1 MGTLS
6 AAGIGSGL
14 DINGII
20 SQLMALERRPLDALI
35 EKQNTI
41 DSQISAIG
49 QLKSALSSFQDAA
62 KALADPQQIQAF
74 STSSSD
80 SAVFTASAGSS
91 ATQGSYNIVVNNL
104 ATAQKDA
111 SSQYADASTSIGG
124 TGTLT
129 ITVGG
134 NSMNLTVDASN
145 NTLTGLADAINSA
158 ADNPGVTAT
167 IINESGGS
175 RLILTSKET
184 GAANG
189 FSVSVT
195 DDDGNNSDSSGL
207 SQLFYVGT
215 GNDQYARNL
224 STAQDASLTVDGF
237 AVTSASNTV
246 TGVISDVTLNL
257 AGTGSATLDIQPDQ
271 QGTIDQVQSFVDA
284 YNNLFDL
291 MDSLKAGALAS
302 DSTLRG
308 IERQIRGVLNTGA
321 NISGNPYTHLN
332 MIGVSVDRYGDM
344 SLDSSR
350 LTEVMNEDPSY
361 VTSLFSDATEGFAVR
376 MDSTLETMVQSNG
389 LLDQRTEGLNSR
401 KDSLAR
407 SQERMEYRLTVI
419 EANYRA
425 QFAAL
430 DSLLASMQGTSNFL
444 TQQLSTLGTS

>member
-20 SQLMALERRPLDALI
+20 SQLMALERRPLDALLQ
-35 EKQNTI
+35 KQSEL

-49 QLKSALSSFQDAA
+49 QLKSALSAFQDTA
-62 KALADPQQIQAF
+62 KALSDPQQIQAF
-74 STSSSD
+74 TASSSD
-80 SAVFTASAGSS
+80 TAVFTAASGSS

-104 ATAQKDA
+104 ATAQKNA
-111 SSQYADASTSIGG
+111 SSQYADANTDIAG

-145 NTLTGLADAINSA
+145 NTLAGLADAINTAS
-158 ADNPGVTAT
+158 DNPGVTAT

-184 GAANG
+184 GAANA
-189 FSVSVT
+189 FTVSVT
-195 DDDGNNSDSSGL
+195 DDDGNNSDNTGL
-207 SQLFYVGT
+207 SKLFYVGT
-215 GNDQYARNL
+215 GNDQYARSL
-224 STAQDASLTVDGF
+224 TTAQDASLTVDGF

-246 TGVISDVTLNL
+246 TGVITDVTLTL

-271 QGTIDQVQSFVDA
+271 QGTIDQVQAFVDA

-291 MDSLKAGALAS
+291 MDNLKSGTLAN
-302 DSTLRG
+302 DSTLRS
-308 IERQIRGVLNTGA
+308 IERQIRDVLNTGV
-321 NISGNPYTHLN
+321 NIAGNPYTHLN

-350 LTEVMNEDPSY
+350 LTEVLNEDPSY
-361 VTSLFSDATEGFAVR
+361 VTGLFSDSTEGFAVR
-376 MDSTLETMVQSNG
+376 MDSLLETMVQSNG
-389 LLDQRTEGLNSR
+389 LLDQRTDGLNSR
-401 KDSLAR
+401 KDSLTR
-407 SQERMEYRLTVI
+407 SQERLEYRLTVI
-419 EANYRA
+419 EAGYR
-425 QFAAL
+425 QEFAAL
-430 DSLLASMQGTSNFL
+430 DALLASMQGTSNFL